1 MTLGGGVHTHI
12 VRAALLVALAALLE
26 VALSPLLTF
35 GWVAPRF
42 LVVGVVI
49 AVTGLRD
56 LQALLLGFFGG
67 VLTDALSGGLFGAG
81 ALGGVLAAA
90 ISLRLGAA
98 RRKVGSSPALAQAV
112 AVAVVVYD
120 FLGLFAPILAGQD
133 GPPITTY
140 IAGGVVPDALL
151 NALLAYLVGGRLLKL
166 ITTKEEKWT

>member
-1 MTLGGGVHTHI
+1 MALVGVHTHI

-42 LVVGVVI
+42 LVIGVVV
-49 AVTGLRD
+49 AVTGLGD

-67 VLTDALSGGLFGAG
+67 VLADALSGGLFGVG

-90 ISLRLGAA
+90 ISLRLGTA
-98 RRKVGSSPALAQAV
+98 RRKVGSSRALVLAV

-120 FLGLFAPILAGQD
+120 FLGLVAPILAGQD

-151 NALLAYLVGGRLLKL
+151 NALLAYLVGGRLLRL